1 MEKQKTRY
9 KVIVVFDG
17 DADAIDVFTDV
28 IAFKR
33 KHADGRTVTPPRRDI
48 RRAHAKPNRKSKDDH
63 FVKSGHLIDAGTVMD
78 YNKDAV
84 RHGQTH
90 ASGLCG

>member
-33 KHADGRTVTPPRRDI
+33 KHVDGRILP
-48 RRAHAKPNRKSKDDH
+48 
-63 FVKSGHLIDAGTVMD
+63 
-78 YNKDAV
+78 
-84 RHGQTH
+84 
-90 ASGLCG
+90 